1 MQSDVLFALG
11 PASDRPLLQSAMSLS
26 LSLSPY
32 VSPGRADCRRGH
44 DSTGVTDRVVNQLL
58 TELDGVEGQEVGLWV
73 LAATSRPDLID
84 PALLRP
90 GRFDV
95 AVNCPLPN
103 KVRASA
109 GRRAKPHS
117 RHEGNRFFP
126 LSLLLLF
133 TLSPIRR
140 SDWKF

>member
-1 MQSDVLFALG
+1 MYHFFL
-11 PASDRPLLQSAMSLS
+11 PLLRS
-26 LSLSPY
+26 
-32 VSPGRADCRRGH
+32 RDCRRGH

-103 KVRASA
+103 KVILTDQSVYDQRPN
-109 GRRAKPHS
+109 GIFTW
-117 RHEGNRFFP
+117 NRK
-126 LSLLLLF
+126 SV
-133 TLSPIRR
+133 
-140 SDWKF
+140 